1 MPSGRDW
8 LTYQGGDLASGDRTI
23 SESEIAATAAL
34 RAGLLGLALGGG
46 FSLSH
51 TDAHTYPPAG
61 AHK

>member
-1 MPSGRDW
+1 M
-8 LTYQGGDLASGDRTI
+8 TYQGGDLASGDRTI